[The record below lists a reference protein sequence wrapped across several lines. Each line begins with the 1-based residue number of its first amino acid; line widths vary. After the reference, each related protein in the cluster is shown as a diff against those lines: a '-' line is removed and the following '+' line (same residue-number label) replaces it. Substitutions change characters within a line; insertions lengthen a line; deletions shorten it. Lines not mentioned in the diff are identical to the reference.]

1 METFELLRSLLAEK
15 VKENAEITPRTNLRE
30 LGIDSVD
37 LVEILLNFE
46 EKMNL
51 TFEDEAMLK
60 LSTVQ
65 DVLDL
70 SQEIDVYK
78 RQVLG
83 PVSEAD
89 YDCGERL
96 RL

>member
-15 VKENAEITPRTNLRE
+15 VKDEVEITPRTNLRE

-51 TFEDEAMLK
+51 TFEDEALLK
-60 LSTVQ
+60 LSSVQ

-70 SQEIDVYK
+70 SQEI
-78 RQVLG
+78 
-83 PVSEAD
+83 SN
-89 YDCGERL
+89 
-96 RL
+96 

>member
-1 METFELLRSLLAEK
+1 METVELLRSLLAEK
-15 VKENAEITPRTNLRE
+15 VKDEVEITPRTNLRE

-70 SQEIDVYK
+70 SQEI
-78 RQVLG
+78 
-83 PVSEAD
+83 SN
-89 YDCGERL
+89 
-96 RL
+96 

>member
-15 VKENAEITPRTNLRE
+15 VKDEVEITPRTNLRE

-70 SQEIDVYK
+70 SQ
-78 RQVLG
+78 
-83 PVSEAD
+83 
-89 YDCGERL
+89 
-96 RL
+96 

>member
-15 VKENAEITPRTNLRE
+15 VKDNAEITPRTNLRA

-70 SQEIDVYK
+70 SQEI
-78 RQVLG
+78 
-83 PVSEAD
+83 SN
-89 YDCGERL
+89 
-96 RL
+96 

>member
-1 METFELLRSLLAEK
+1 METFELLRYLLAEK
-15 VKENAEITPRTNLRE
+15 VKDNAEITPRTNLRE

-70 SQEIDVYK
+70 SQEI
-78 RQVLG
+78 
-83 PVSEAD
+83 SN
-89 YDCGERL
+89 
-96 RL
+96 

>member
-1 METFELLRSLLAEK
+1 MAEK
-15 VKENAEITPRTNLRE
+15 VKDNAEITPRTNLRE

-70 SQEIDVYK
+70 SQEI
-78 RQVLG
+78 
-83 PVSEAD
+83 SN
-89 YDCGERL
+89 
-96 RL
+96 

>member
-15 VKENAEITPRTNLRE
+15 VKDNAEITPRTNLRE

-37 LVEILLNFE
+37 LAEILLNFE

-70 SQEIDVYK
+70 SQEI
-78 RQVLG
+78 
-83 PVSEAD
+83 SN
-89 YDCGERL
+89 
-96 RL
+96 

>member
-1 METFELLRSLLAEK
+1 METFELLRSLLAET
-15 VKENAEITPRTNLRE
+15 VKDNAEITPRTNLRE

-70 SQEIDVYK
+70 SQEI
-78 RQVLG
+78 
-83 PVSEAD
+83 SN
-89 YDCGERL
+89 
-96 RL
+96 

>member
-15 VKENAEITPRTNLRE
+15 VKDNAEITPRTKISE

-70 SQEIDVYK
+70 SQEI
-78 RQVLG
+78 
-83 PVSEAD
+83 SN
-89 YDCGERL
+89 
-96 RL
+96 

>member
-70 SQEIDVYK
+70 SQEI
-78 RQVLG
+78 
-83 PVSEAD
+83 SN
-89 YDCGERL
+89 
-96 RL
+96 

>member
-15 VKENAEITPRTNLRE
+15 VKDNAEITPRTNLRE
-30 LGIDSVD
+30 LGIDSVE

-70 SQEIDVYK
+70 SQEI
-78 RQVLG
+78 
-83 PVSEAD
+83 SN
-89 YDCGERL
+89 
-96 RL
+96 

>member
-15 VKENAEITPRTNLRE
+15 VKDNAEITPRTNLRE

-46 EKMNL
+46 DKMIL

-70 SQEIDVYK
+70 SQEI
-78 RQVLG
+78 
-83 PVSEAD
+83 SN
-89 YDCGERL
+89 
-96 RL
+96 

>member
-1 METFELLRSLLAEK
+1 METFDLLRSLLAEK
-15 VKENAEITPRTNLRE
+15 LKDNAEITPRTNLRE

-70 SQEIDVYK
+70 SQEI
-78 RQVLG
+78 
-83 PVSEAD
+83 SN
-89 YDCGERL
+89 
-96 RL
+96 

>member
-15 VKENAEITPRTNLRE
+15 VKDNAEITPRTNLRE

-65 DVLDL
+65 DVMDL
-70 SQEIDVYK
+70 SQEI
-78 RQVLG
+78 
-83 PVSEAD
+83 SN
-89 YDCGERL
+89 
-96 RL
+96 

>member
-15 VKENAEITPRTNLRE
+15 VKDEVEITPPTNLRE
-30 LGIDSVD
+30 LGNDSVD

-70 SQEIDVYK
+70 SQEI
-78 RQVLG
+78 
-83 PVSEAD
+83 SN
-89 YDCGERL
+89 
-96 RL
+96 

>member
-1 METFELLRSLLAEK
+1 MMETFELLRSLLAEK
-15 VKENAEITPRTNLRE
+15 VKDNAEITPRTNLRE

-70 SQEIDVYK
+70 SQEI
-78 RQVLG
+78 
-83 PVSEAD
+83 SN
-89 YDCGERL
+89 
-96 RL
+96 

>member
-15 VKENAEITPRTNLRE
+15 VKDDAEITPRTNLRE

-70 SQEIDVYK
+70 SQEI
-78 RQVLG
+78 
-83 PVSEAD
+83 SN
-89 YDCGERL
+89 
-96 RL
+96 

>member
-15 VKENAEITPRTNLRE
+15 VKDNAEITPRTNLRE

-51 TFEDEAMLK
+51 TFEEEAMLK

-70 SQEIDVYK
+70 SQEI
-78 RQVLG
+78 
-83 PVSEAD
+83 SN
-89 YDCGERL
+89 
-96 RL
+96 

>member
-15 VKENAEITPRTNLRE
+15 VKDNAEITPRTNLRE

-46 EKMNL
+46 EKMNM

-70 SQEIDVYK
+70 SQEI
-78 RQVLG
+78 
-83 PVSEAD
+83 SN
-89 YDCGERL
+89 
-96 RL
+96 

>member
-15 VKENAEITPRTNLRE
+15 VKDNAEITPRTNLRE

-70 SQEIDVYK
+70 SHEI
-78 RQVLG
+78 
-83 PVSEAD
+83 SN
-89 YDCGERL
+89 
-96 RL
+96 

>member
-15 VKENAEITPRTNLRE
+15 VKDNAKITPRTNLRE

-70 SQEIDVYK
+70 SQEI
-78 RQVLG
+78 
-83 PVSEAD
+83 SN
-89 YDCGERL
+89 
-96 RL
+96 

>member
-15 VKENAEITPRTNLRE
+15 VKDSAEITPRTNLRE

-70 SQEIDVYK
+70 SQEI
-78 RQVLG
+78 
-83 PVSEAD
+83 SN
-89 YDCGERL
+89 
-96 RL
+96 

>member
-15 VKENAEITPRTNLRE
+15 VKDNAEITPRTNLRE

-51 TFEDEAMLK
+51 TFEDEAILK

-70 SQEIDVYK
+70 SQEI
-78 RQVLG
+78 
-83 PVSEAD
+83 SN
-89 YDCGERL
+89 
-96 RL
+96 

>member
-15 VKENAEITPRTNLRE
+15 IKDEVEITPRTNLRE

-70 SQEIDVYK
+70 SQEI
-78 RQVLG
+78 
-83 PVSEAD
+83 SN
-89 YDCGERL
+89 
-96 RL
+96 

>member
-15 VKENAEITPRTNLRE
+15 VKDEVEITPRTNLRE

-70 SQEIDVYK
+70 SLEI
-78 RQVLG
+78 
-83 PVSEAD
+83 SN
-89 YDCGERL
+89 
-96 RL
+96 

>member
-15 VKENAEITPRTNLRE
+15 VKDNAEITPRTNLRE

-70 SQEIDVYK
+70 SQEI
-78 RQVLG
+78 
-83 PVSEAD
+83 SN
-89 YDCGERL
+89 
-96 RL
+96 

>member
-15 VKENAEITPRTNLRE
+15 VKDNAEITPRTNLRE
-30 LGIDSVD
+30 LGIDYVD

-70 SQEIDVYK
+70 SQEI
-78 RQVLG
+78 
-83 PVSEAD
+83 SN
-89 YDCGERL
+89 
-96 RL
+96 

>member
-1 METFELLRSLLAEK
+1 MKTFELLRSLLAEK
-15 VKENAEITPRTNLRE
+15 VKDNAEITPRTNLRE

-70 SQEIDVYK
+70 SQEI
-78 RQVLG
+78 
-83 PVSEAD
+83 SN
-89 YDCGERL
+89 
-96 RL
+96 

>member
-15 VKENAEITPRTNLRE
+15 VKDNAEITPRTNLRV

-70 SQEIDVYK
+70 SQEI
-78 RQVLG
+78 
-83 PVSEAD
+83 SN
-89 YDCGERL
+89 
-96 RL
+96 

>member
-15 VKENAEITPRTNLRE
+15 VKDEVEITPRTNLRE
-30 LGIDSVD
+30 LGIDPVD

-70 SQEIDVYK
+70 SQEI
-78 RQVLG
+78 
-83 PVSEAD
+83 SN
-89 YDCGERL
+89 
-96 RL
+96 